1 MSSIGERPSMA
12 LQGAGIAAMSP
23 RGGLSVQD
31 MEQRLSRYSKR
42 PVCKIADAGHSIP
55 GVYGGGAHTARSLL
69 EENQRLSTMKKEKAH
84 MERRASKE
92 LIDQIFER
100 DRQNLEHDRQK
111 QQKRRETHQA
121 LAQKYKSAIVQK
133 ELSMAQEYEKK
144 LEHGPNEEFF
154 PFVEGETVEK
164 HRESQNT
171 MLKDEMRDFLKT
183 QRQSQ
188 PPREDMLMTAVS
200 HKHAHTYSNVNAKSA
215 PVSLESQKIEE
226 TKTGVA
232 PHIGG
237 NHPLFLSRNR
247 EHMSRRINDAHVR
260 KAMEDKVE
268 LCKTQLEQLAM
279 DRHREARSHEEGLMI
294 NDALRYD
301 NALIKASERAKNAEF
316 LRGQISERQMRAD
329 MERKEQR
336 KECAGY
342 WGPEEK
348 NLQPGDIHQDHCK
361 HLIHQME
368 VDQHRRLDDK
378 HRKLQQEKKIV
389 ENSMAEMAIDR
400 SKAVEKSHRQKKVLT
415 QTWNNQTKIREA
427 MRVVEN
433 IGN

>member
-1 MSSIGERPSMA
+1 MSET
-12 LQGAGIAAMSP
+12 LVGAGMATLDPVSP
-23 RGGLSVQD
+23 RQAVSVQD
-31 MEQRLSRYSKR
+31 MEQRLARYSKR
-42 PVCKIADAGHSIP
+42 PVHKIAAQGHSIP
-55 GVYGGGAHTARSLL
+55 GVSGGGAHTARSML
-69 EENQRLSTMKKEKAH
+69 EENQRLSQMKKDKKT
-84 MERRASKE
+84 MERSASRE

-100 DRQNLEHDRQK
+100 DRQNLEHDRLK
-111 QQKRRETHQA
+111 QLKRRETHQA
-121 LAQKYKSAIVQK
+121 LAQKYKTSIVQK
-133 ELSMAQEYEKK
+133 ELATANEYSKK

-183 QRQSQ
+183 QRASQ
-188 PPREDMLMTAVS
+188 PPRQDMLMQSVS
-200 HKHAHTYSNVNAKSA
+200 HHHSHHYTLAKSV
-215 PVSLESQKIEE
+215 PVSLEP
-226 TKTGVA
+226 TKAENLKVTNGVA
-232 PHIGG
+232 PHIGAK
-237 NHPLFLSRNR
+237 HPLFLTQSRA
-247 EHMSRRINDAHVR
+247 HMSRRINDEHVH

-268 LCKTQLEQLAM
+268 LCKTQLEQLAA
-279 DRHREARSHEEGLMI
+279 DRHREARAHEEGLMI

-316 LRGQISERQMRAD
+316 LRGQINERKMRAD

-348 NLQPGDIHQDHCK
+348 NLQAGDIHEDHCK

-368 VDQHRRLDDK
+368 IDQHRRLDDK

-389 ENSMAEMAIDR
+389 ENSMMEMAIDR
-400 SKAVEKSHRQKKVLT
+400 SKANEKVTRQRKVLT

-427 MRVVEN
+427 MKVVEN